1 MGYLFYDHHK
11 YNKKINGKDAIIVH
25 KELQFVCRKPEEPTY
40 HGIDED
46 GKMINVTIPLEDTE
60 RYEIKYLGDL
70 DKGDPFVSDE
80 DKWKNS
86 LVKKTKNILKKI
98 KLVKPEVFNSNEFFK
113 VLRSKEFDD
122 IKLEHKRELFY
133 DQVKKF
139 I

>member
-1 MGYLFYDHHK
+1 
-11 YNKKINGKDAIIVH
+11 
-25 KELQFVCRKPEEPTY
+25 
-40 HGIDED
+40 
-46 GKMINVTIPLEDTE
+46 MINVTIPLEDTE

-80 DKWKNS
+80 DKWKSS

-98 KLVKPEVFNSNEFFK
+98 KFVKPEVFNSNEFFK

-122 IKLEHKRELFY
+122 IKLEDKSELFY
-133 DQVKKF
+133 DQLKKF

>member
-1 MGYLFYDHHK
+1 
-11 YNKKINGKDAIIVH
+11 
-25 KELQFVCRKPEEPTY
+25 
-40 HGIDED
+40 
-46 GKMINVTIPLEDTE
+46 MINVTIPLEDTE